1 MGLSRL
7 LNARSLRFVAL
18 TSAVAGF
25 AAFVWPTLYT
35 PISVDLSAFHEAGG
49 GLAIAA
55 RQNRVTGRVEL
66 FVVGTG
72 WVYVTRQ
79 LAHPTLSRGDSLD
92 PLSALEALACTGQKN
107 CHPDSAGVGRPPGR
121 SR

>member
-1 MGLSRL
+1 MAVMG
-7 LNARSLRFVAL
+7 
-18 TSAVAGF
+18 AVAAF

-35 PISVDLSAFHEAGG
+35 PIAVDLSAFHEAGG

-72 WVYVTRQ
+72 WVYVTRES
-79 LAHPTLSRGDSLD
+79 ARPTLSRQDSLD

-107 CHPDSAGVGRPPGR
+107 CRPDSPGVGRPPGR